1 MSPGAPAAHG
11 PASLVLLPSGSDTVR
26 RGTSRGTRTHRTA
39 PGRRS
44 LHPPTG
50 TRRLAAE
57 PLGALKPESVSEG
70 PLRVFFLWHF
80 HQPWYA
86 DFAGGPT
93 HLPWVRLHAL
103 KDYADLPLLLSEEPR
118 VPHACN
124 LVPSLLDQVEILSR
138 GGSDLF
144 LDVARTPAGEWD
156 GETVAFVLNNF
167 FSAHQRMIDSF
178 PRYAE
183 LQARL
188 LWGGVP
194 LAASGLT
201 RSFSRQDLTDLVVLF
216 HLAWSGQALKSD
228 PLLVKLKKRGHGFSE
243 VEKNTLLDRQK
254 EFLTDVIPAWKRAA
268 ASGTIELTTSPY
280 HHPILPLLVDS
291 SSAREAVP
299 DLSLPHARFAHPED
313 ARAHLEIGLATFERH
328 FGFRPG
334 GMWPPEG
341 SISTAALA
349 LMAEAG
355 VVWAASDEEVLL
367 RSLGQSA
374 LLFGEGDKART
385 VFRPW
390 RLAHGASPVLFF
402 RDRDLSDR
410 IGFSYATWDPVQAAE
425 DFVARLRGIHAA
437 AGGEDLVVPVI
448 LDGENAWETYPEN
461 GAPFL
466 RALAR
471 SLVAADGIAVVK
483 PSDAVRSTEP
493 RTLPH
498 LVSGSWVDGNF
509 RTWIGTPAKNRA
521 WDLLGRVREALA
533 NDVAGAPTLSP
544 LEILIG
550 GAPGPAV
557 AKAALFAAEASDWFW
572 WFGDDHT
579 SVQDAVFDA
588 LFRAHLVTACRAL
601 GRSVPP
607 ELEQP
612 VERRIVA
619 PAVVSTSPIS
629 PHIDGQPPDFFE
641 WLGAGRHTARPRG
654 TMERG
659 IGPVKEIYFGGDA
672 SGDHVFFCLNPS
684 APPADSSLAG
694 KRVRI
699 VFAGLDGEPP
709 AAHEIALV
717 PGHSEQAGAE
727 LGLARVAEIALPRP
741 RTTGRVVAFRLF
753 ILDGE
758 GRELEAIPVEDYIR
772 FETARVDWSA

>member
-1 MSPGAPAAHG
+1 VSD
-11 PASLVLLPSGSDTVR
+11 GS
-26 RGTSRGTRTHRTA
+26 
-39 PGRRS
+39 
-44 LHPPTG
+44 
-50 TRRLAAE
+50 
-57 PLGALKPESVSEG
+57 
-70 PLRVFFLWHF
+70 LRVFFLWHF

-124 LVPSLLDQVEILSR
+124 LVPSLLDQVEILAR
-138 GGSDLF
+138 GGSDFF

-156 GETVAFVLNNF
+156 GETVAFALNNF
-167 FSAHQRMIDSF
+167 FSAHPRMIETF
-178 PRYAE
+178 PRYVE
-183 LQARL
+183 LQARMQG
-188 LWGGVP
+188 GGVP
-194 LAASGLT
+194 LVASRLK
-201 RSFSRQDLTDLVVLF
+201 RSFSRRDLTDLVVLF
-216 HLAWSGQALKSD
+216 HLAWSGQALRSD

-243 VEKNTLLDRQK
+243 EEKNALLDRQK
-254 EFLTDVIPAWKRAA
+254 EFLTDVIPAWRRAA

-291 SSAREAVP
+291 TSAREAVP
-299 DLSLPHARFAHPED
+299 ALPLPHARFARPED
-313 ARAHLEIGLATFERH
+313 ARAHLEMGLASFERH
-328 FGFRPG
+328 FGFRPA

-355 VVWAASDEEVLL
+355 VVWTASDEEVLL

-374 LLFGEGDKART
+374 HLSGEGDRART

-402 RDRDLSDR
+402 RDRRLSDR
-410 IGFSYATWDPVQAAE
+410 IGFSYATWDPVRAAG
-425 DFVARLRGIHAA
+425 DFVERLQGIRTA
-437 AGGEDLVVPVI
+437 AGGEDLVVPII

-461 GAPFL
+461 GALFL

-471 SLVAADGIAVVK
+471 SLATADGIAVVK
-483 PSDAVRSTEP
+483 PSDVVGSTEP
-493 RTLPH
+493 RTLPR
-498 LVSGSWVDGNF
+498 LVSGSWVDGDF
-509 RTWIGTPAKNRA
+509 RTWIGSPAKNRA
-521 WDLLGRVREALA
+521 WDLLGRVRETLA
-533 NDVAGAPTLSP
+533 AEVAGAPALSP
-544 LEILIG
+544 PEILRG
-550 GAPGPAV
+550 SAPGPAV

-579 SVQDAVFDA
+579 SAHDAVFDA
-588 LFRAHLVTACRAL
+588 LFRGHLITACRAL
-601 GRSVPP
+601 GRPVPP

-612 VERRIVA
+612 VERRIA
-619 PAVVSTSPIS
+619 ASAVVSTSPIS

-641 WLGAGRHTARPRG
+641 WLGAGRHAARPRG

-659 IGPVKEIYFGGDA
+659 IGPVKEILFGGDA
-672 SGDHVFFCLNPS
+672 SGQRVFFCLNPS
-684 APPADSSLAG
+684 APPADSSLDG

-699 VFAGLDGEPP
+699 VFAGPDGEPP
-709 AAHEIALV
+709 TAHEIALV
-717 PGHSEQAGAE
+717 PGHSEQAGGE

-741 RTTGRVVAFRLF
+741 RISGKVVAFRLF
-753 ILDGE
+753 LLDGE
-758 GRELEAIPVEDYIR
+758 GRELEAIPAEDYIR

>member
-1 MSPGAPAAHG
+1 MSA
-11 PASLVLLPSGSDTVR
+11 
-26 RGTSRGTRTHRTA
+26 
-39 PGRRS
+39 
-44 LHPPTG
+44 
-50 TRRLAAE
+50 
-57 PLGALKPESVSEG
+57 G

-103 KDYADLPLLLSEEPR
+103 KDYADLPLLLAEEPR

-124 LVPSLLDQVEILSR
+124 LVPSLLDQVEVLSH

-144 LDVARTPAGEWD
+144 LDVARTPAAEWD

-167 FSAHQRMIDSF
+167 FSAHTRMIRAY

-183 LQARL
+183 LHARVQERD
-188 LWGGVP
+188 VP
-194 LAASGLT
+194 LAASGLR

-216 HLAWSGQALKSD
+216 HLAWSGQALRSD

-243 VEKNTLLDRQK
+243 EEKNALLDRQK
-254 EFLTDVIPAWKRAA
+254 AFLSDVIPTWKRVGEA
-268 ASGTIELTTSPY
+268 GVIELTTSPY

-291 SSAREAVP
+291 FSAREAAPDVP
-299 DLSLPHARFAHPED
+299 LPQARFARPED
-313 ARAHLEIGLATFERH
+313 ARAQLEMGLASFERH

-341 SISTAALA
+341 SISAPALA

-355 VVWAASDEEVLL
+355 VRWAASDEEVLL
-367 RSLGQSA
+367 RSLGPSVR
-374 LLFGEGDKART
+374 LSGEGDKART

-390 RLAHGASPVLFF
+390 RLAGAASPVLFF
-402 RDRDLSDR
+402 RDRLLSDR
-410 IGFSYATWDPVQAAE
+410 IGFSYATWDPGPAAE
-425 DFVARLRGIHAA
+425 DFVARLQGIRTAA
-437 AGGEDLVVPVI
+437 DGEELVVPVI
-448 LDGENAWETYPEN
+448 LDGENAWETYSEN

-471 SLVAADGIAVVK
+471 ALAAADGIAVVK
-483 PSDAVRSTEP
+483 PSDVVSSMEP
-493 RTLPH
+493 RTLPR
-498 LVSGSWVDGNF
+498 LTAGSWVDGNF
-509 RTWIGTPAKNRA
+509 RTWIGAPAKNRA
-521 WDLLGRVREALA
+521 WDLLGRIRETLA
-533 NDVAGAPTLSP
+533 PAIAGAPALSP
-544 LEILIG
+544 PEILRG

-579 SVQDAVFDA
+579 SAHDSVFDA

-601 GRSVPP
+601 ERPVPP

-612 VERRIVA
+612 VERRGAA
-619 PAVVSTSPIS
+619 PAVVSTSPVS
-629 PHIDGQPPDFFE
+629 PHIDGHSPDFFE
-641 WLGAGRHTARPRG
+641 WLGAGRHAARPRG

-659 IGPVKEIYFGGDA
+659 TFVVREILFGGDA
-672 SGDHVFFCLNPS
+672 TGEHVFFCLNPS
-684 APPADSSLAG
+684 APPAEISLAG
-694 KRVRI
+694 KRLRI
-699 VFAGLDGEPP
+699 VFGGADGVPLTT
-709 AAHEIALV
+709 HEITLV
-717 PGHSEQAGAE
+717 PGRSEQAGVE
-727 LGLARVAEIALPRP
+727 LGLARVAEISLPRP
-741 RTTGRVVAFRLF
+741 ETAGRAVAFRLF
-753 ILDGE
+753 LLDGE
-758 GRELEAIPVEDYIR
+758 GRELEAIPTEGFLR

>member
-1 MSPGAPAAHG
+1 MSD
-11 PASLVLLPSGSDTVR
+11 GS
-26 RGTSRGTRTHRTA
+26 
-39 PGRRS
+39 
-44 LHPPTG
+44 
-50 TRRLAAE
+50 
-57 PLGALKPESVSEG
+57 
-70 PLRVFFLWHF
+70 LRVFFLWHF

-103 KDYADLPLLLSEEPR
+103 KDYADLPLILSEEPR

-124 LVPSLLDQVEILSR
+124 LVPSLLDQIEILSR

-156 GETVAFVLNNF
+156 GETVAFALNNF
-167 FSAHQRMIDSF
+167 FSAHPRMIEAL

-183 LQARL
+183 MKTRLAR
-188 LWGGVP
+188 GAAP
-194 LAASGLT
+194 LAASGLS

-216 HLAWSGQALKSD
+216 HLAWSGHVLRSD

-243 VEKNTLLDRQK
+243 EEKNALLDRQK
-254 EFLTDVIPAWKRAA
+254 EFLSDVIPAWKRAA

-291 SSAREAVP
+291 SSAREAAP
-299 DLSLPHARFAHPED
+299 DLPLPHARFARPED
-313 ARAHLEIGLATFERH
+313 ARAHLEMGLTSFERH

-349 LMAEAG
+349 LMAGAG
-355 VVWAASDEEVLL
+355 VVWTASDEEVLL
-367 RSLGQSA
+367 RSLGQSTQ
-374 LLFGEGDKART
+374 LFGEGDKART

-402 RDRDLSDR
+402 RDRTLSDR
-410 IGFSYATWDPVQAAE
+410 IGFSYASWDPVQAAE
-425 DFVARLRGIHAA
+425 DFVARLRRIRA
-437 AGGEDLVVPVI
+437 AGGEGLVVPVI

-461 GAPFL
+461 GALFL

-471 SLVAADGIAVVK
+471 SLAAAEGITVVK
-483 PSDAVRSTEP
+483 PSDVVRSAEP

-509 RTWIGTPAKNRA
+509 RTWIGAPAKNRA
-521 WDLLGRVREALA
+521 WDLLGRVREMLA
-533 NDVAGAPTLSP
+533 EDVAGALALSP
-544 LEILIG
+544 PEILRG
-550 GAPGPAV
+550 GSPGPAV

-579 SVQDAVFDA
+579 SAHDAVFDA
-588 LFRAHLVTACRAL
+588 LFRGHLVTACRAL
-601 GRSVPP
+601 GRRVPP

-612 VERRIVA
+612 VERRIAA

-629 PHIDGQPPDFFE
+629 PHIDGQAPDFFE
-641 WLGAGRHTARPRG
+641 WLGAGRHAARPRG

-659 IGPVKEIYFGGDA
+659 IGPVKEVLFGGDA
-672 SGDHVFFCLNPS
+672 SGERVFFCLNPS
-684 APPADSSLAG
+684 APPADASLAG

-699 VFAGLDGEPP
+699 VFAAADGEPP
-709 AAHEIALV
+709 IAHEIDLV
-717 PGHSEQAGAE
+717 PGHSKLAGGE

-741 RTTGRVVAFRLF
+741 RIAGRALAFRLF
-753 ILDGE
+753 VHDAE
-758 GRELEAIPVEDYIR
+758 GHELESIPAEDYIR
-772 FETARVDWSA
+772 FETVRVDWSA

>member
-1 MSPGAPAAHG
+1 MS
-11 PASLVLLPSGSDTVR
+11 D
-26 RGTSRGTRTHRTA
+26 
-39 PGRRS
+39 
-44 LHPPTG
+44 
-50 TRRLAAE
+50 
-57 PLGALKPESVSEG
+57 G

-103 KDYADLPLLLSEEPR
+103 KDYADLPLLLAEEPR

-124 LVPSLLDQVEILSR
+124 LVPALLDQVDVLSR

-167 FSAHQRMIDSF
+167 FSAHPRMLQAY

-183 LQARL
+183 LHARVQS
-188 LWGGVP
+188 GDTPV
-194 LAASGLT
+194 AASGLK
-201 RSFSRQDLTDLVVLF
+201 RAFSRQDLTDLVVLF
-216 HLAWSGQALKSD
+216 HLAWSGNTLRSD

-243 VEKNTLLDRQK
+243 EEKNALLDRQK
-254 EFLTDVIPAWKRAA
+254 AFLSDVIPAWKRAA
-268 ASGTIELTTSPY
+268 ASGSIELTTSPY

-291 SSAREAVP
+291 SSAREAAPDVP
-299 DLSLPHARFAHPED
+299 LPQARFARPED
-313 ARAHLEIGLATFERH
+313 ARAQLEMGLASFERH
-328 FGFRPG
+328 FGFRPA

-341 SISTAALA
+341 SISAPALA

-355 VVWAASDEEVLL
+355 VRWTASDEEVLL
-367 RSLGQSA
+367 RSLGASTG
-374 LLFGEGDKART
+374 LFGEGDKART

-390 RLAHGASPVLFF
+390 RLSGAASPVLFF
-402 RDRDLSDR
+402 RDRLLSDR
-410 IGFSYATWDPVQAAE
+410 IGFSYATWDPAAATA
-425 DFVARLRGIHAA
+425 DFVARLQEIRMA
-437 AGGEDLVVPVI
+437 AGGEELVVPVI

-471 SLVAADGIAVVK
+471 ALAAADGITIVK
-483 PSDAVRSTEP
+483 PSDVVGSTEP

-498 LVSGSWVDGNF
+498 LTAGSWVDGNF
-509 RTWIGTPAKNRA
+509 RTWIGAPAKNRA
-521 WDLLGRVREALA
+521 WDLLGRVREMLA
-533 NDVAGAPTLSP
+533 SEIAGAPALP
-544 LEILIG
+544 PPDILRG

-572 WFGDDHT
+572 WFGDGHT
-579 SVQDAVFDA
+579 SAQDAVFDA
-588 LFRAHLVTACRAL
+588 LFRGHLVTACRAL
-601 GRSVPP
+601 GRPVPP

-612 VERRIVA
+612 VERRVAA

-629 PHIDGQPPDFFE
+629 PHIDGRPPDFFE

-659 IGPVKEIYFGGDA
+659 SFSVREVLFGGDA
-672 SGDHVFFCLNPS
+672 SGDRVFFCLNPT
-684 APPADSSLAG
+684 APPAESSLAG
-694 KRVRI
+694 KRLRI
-699 VFAGLDGEPP
+699 VFGGADGVPSD
-709 AAHEIALV
+709 AHEIGLV
-717 PGHSEQAGAE
+717 PGLSEQAGVE

-741 RTTGRVVAFRLF
+741 QTPGRELAFRLF
-753 ILDGE
+753 LLDGD
-758 GRELEAIPVEDYIR
+758 GHELEAIPAEGFLR